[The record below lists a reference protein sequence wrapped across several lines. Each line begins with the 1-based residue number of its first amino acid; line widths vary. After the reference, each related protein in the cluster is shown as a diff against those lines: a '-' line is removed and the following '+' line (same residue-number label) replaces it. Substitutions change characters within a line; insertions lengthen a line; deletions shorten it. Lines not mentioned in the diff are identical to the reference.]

1 MWRFHA
7 RRRRR
12 NTGRFSVRRL
22 RLPPQLPP
30 PGDGCSKNLRRRYY
44 SFIRLRSH
52 RHNKP
57 VATSTMTTVE
67 MSGDE
72 ILQKKREKSW
82 EGEGARASGFLLIFI
97 LEFLMLIYCFVL
109 LVP

>member
-12 NTGRFSVRRL
+12 NTGRFSVRRM

-57 VATSTMTTVE
+57 VATST
-67 MSGDE
+67 
-72 ILQKKREKSW
+72 
-82 EGEGARASGFLLIFI
+82 RAGYLDRDRIKNRKPDRITRTETGPGPDSKQSNPIFG
-97 LEFLMLIYCFVL
+97 LRF
-109 LVP
+109 